1 MLGAVHSDESDRPLP
16 WRARSSGGDWHPAWH
31 STEAHLKLELKGRV
45 REGADSSSGGNS
57 LWQGQKRKQVCS
69 ANSETSS
76 LTWAPG
82 VYLSAVLRHRRL
94 KGRDGARLLRSSE
107 SLSHVE
113 HGLLKRETD
122 FIKSTFYREYSN
134 RSSMGAEL
142 KWGELDSRIVREK
155 TNCQPGCTAIWEKRA
170 KCSVSPWMAF
180 SVWSGGFPV
189 PPSGPAAT
197 PSRLHQL
204 YDSTISLHWWGF
216 TWVNFMNTV
225 DRKLCKLKRCTRLLR
240 CPETDW
246 QAPPSRFLLA
256 L

>member
-1 MLGAVHSDESDRPLP
+1 MLGAAHSDESDRPLP
-16 WRARSSGGDWHPAWH
+16 WRARSSGGDCHPARH
-31 STEAHLKLELKGRV
+31 GTEAHLKLELKGRL
-45 REGADSSSGGNS
+45 RGADSSGGGTG

-69 ANSETSS
+69 GNSGTSS

-82 VYLSAVLRHRRL
+82 VHPSAVVRHRRL

-107 SLSHVE
+107 SAKE
-113 HGLLKRETD
+113 HGVLKRESD

-142 KWGELDSRIVREK
+142 KRGELDSRIVREK
-155 TNCQPGCTAIWEKRA
+155 TNCQPGCTAKWEKRA
-170 KCSVSPWMAF
+170 KCSFSPWVAF
-180 SVWSGGFPV
+180 SAWPAVFPV

-197 PSRLHQL
+197 PSRLHRL
-204 YDSTISLHWWGF
+204 YDSTISLHWWAF

-240 CPETDW
+240 CPETAW